1 MACKTSAAQ
10 ESKAFNDHQK
20 RARKIQWMYES
31 IIVDGAD
38 STKYEL
44 PALQE
49 MGQLES
55 EEQWMESKKQTEK
68 DNKSI
73 KEKQRRINKITKIL
87 EEQQQDLA
95 ELQMENEQCFE
106 FFVPESTVD
115 IAEEHRCARISDRLA
130 DARRRETQERLARK
144 RKHAD
149 EK

>member
-10 ESKAFNDHQK
+10 ESKAFNDDQK
-20 RARKIQWMYES
+20 RVRRIQWMNESIIES

-44 PALQE
+44 PAFKE

-55 EEQWMESKKQTEK
+55 EEQEQWMESKKQSEK
-68 DNKSI
+68 DKKSI
-73 KEKQRRINKITKIL
+73 KEKQRRIYKITKL
-87 EEQQQDLA
+87 LDEQKRELA
-95 ELQMENEQCFE
+95 ELKKEH
-106 FFVPESTVD
+106 D
-115 IAEEHRCARISDRLA
+115 IAEVHRWARIYDRLA
-130 DARRRETQERLARK
+130 DARERLARK